1 MTPTSDG
8 RPLPVL
14 ISHVLGALTAELEG
28 ADERGPALAMWS
40 NVLRC
45 VADGGADGIDERSLP
60 EAARIS
66 SRLATAF
73 VTAAANGGW
82 ITAET
87 EGGKKNRHLQLS
99 DAGRGAADLWSNRL
113 AALDA
118 KWRGTPLRAAL
129 ERLVGQLRFELPHF
143 PASYGAADPSAIGGP
158 YMQNA
163 KRKDDLPAHGTDWK
177 PVVRGEEDS
186 VTSVSV
192 TALLSQALVAFTID
206 YEDRFPWPLANTATV
221 LCHIDKEPRPLAD
234 LPAGHGIKGNGKTLL
249 ERHLIVNVTPDP
261 GDRRKKLVSLSDR
274 GELVLAHHPK
284 RLDAVEKEWSERYG
298 DLVVE
303 LRAQLEGAS
312 TTMEGDYPDHVIAPL
327 Y

>member
-1 MTPTSDG
+1 MTRTSDG

-14 ISHVLGALTAELEG
+14 ISHVLGPLTAELEG
-28 ADERGPALAMWS
+28 TDQKGPGLAMWS

-45 VADGGADGIDERSLP
+45 VATGGADGIDERSLP

-66 SRLATAF
+66 SRLAAAF

-82 ITAET
+82 ITAQS
-87 EGGKKNRHLQLS
+87 GGKGKNRHLQLT
-99 DAGRGAADLWSNRL
+99 DAGQEAAEVWPHRL

-118 KWRGTPLRAAL
+118 KWQGAPLRSAL

-158 YMQNA
+158 YVQKA
-163 KRKDDLPAHGTDWK
+163 TRKDDLPAHGKDWK
-177 PVVRGEEDS
+177 PVMRSDEDS
-186 VTSVSV
+186 VSSVPI

-206 YEDRFPWPLANTATV
+206 YEDRFPWPLANTATI
-221 LCHIDKEPRPLAD
+221 LCHIGKQPRPLAD
-234 LPAGHGIKGNGKTLL
+234 LPAGHGITGQGKSLL

-261 GDRRKKLVSLSDR
+261 DDSPKKLVSLSDR
-274 GELVLAHHPK
+274 GELVLANHPK
-284 RLDAVEKEWSERYG
+284 RLEAVEQEWSERYG
-298 DLVVE
+298 ELVAE
-303 LRAQLEGAS
+303 LRAELDRAS
-312 TTMEGDYPDHVIAPL
+312 EAMDGDYPDHVIAPL